1 LPFTIPRKVTY
12 SINLSPLTPYI
23 MAYQREP
30 CDTYFVESEDS
41 TYQQPSMRDLIKM
54 KVLQRRE
61 QMANELSRLAS
72 DLYIEDITK
81 HMHQME
87 VNYHDLQIYFL
98 C

>member
-1 LPFTIPRKVTY
+1 
-12 SINLSPLTPYI
+12 

-30 CDTYFVESEDS
+30 CDSYFVESQDS
-41 TYQQPSMRDLIKM
+41 TYQQPSTRDLIKIM
-54 KVLQRRE
+54 GLRRRE
-61 QMANELSRLAS
+61 AMANELSRQAS

-87 VNYHDLQIYFL
+87 VIYHDFNFYLLI